1 MPTGRHT
8 RTVDEST
15 EHTRSY
21 YAATANWPTAYPRL
35 EGQITADV
43 CIIGGGFTG
52 VAVALNLVERGYSVA
67 LLEARRISWGAS
79 GRNGGQLIGGVADHR
94 KIEKKLG
101 PEAGEMVWR
110 LGLETTELVR
120 KRIEQFG
127 IDCDLKD
134 GYFDAALNARQM
146 DALLDWKEDRE
157 ARNYPYP
164 LKVIGKDDLSTVVGS
179 ELYVGGVIDGA
190 NGHLHPLNLCIGEAK
205 AAADLGVSIFEQSP
219 VTRILPGATAS
230 VHTGHGMVKAGY
242 VVLACNAYL
251 GGLAPTLTGRV
262 LPAGSYIIATEPL
275 AEQVARE
282 ILPRD
287 MAVCDQNVVL
297 DYYRLSADRRLLF
310 GGRCNYSGRHPRSI
324 SGTLRPRMLKVFPQ
338 LGKPRIDYEWGGN
351 IAITINRIPQL
362 GRLDA
367 NTYYAMGYSGHGV
380 APSHTAGLV
389 LAEAIAGDAEKLDV
403 FERIKHLRLPGGKW
417 FASPAF
423 ALGMLYY
430 RIRDALQI

>member
-1 MPTGRHT
+1 MF
-8 RTVDEST
+8 EST

-21 YAATANWPTAYPRL
+21 YAATANWSTAYPKL
-35 EGQITADV
+35 EGEIEADV

-52 VAVALNLVERGYSVA
+52 VAAALNLVERGYAVA

-79 GRNGGQLIGGVADHR
+79 GRNGGQLIGSFADHR
-94 KIEKKLG
+94 KVERKLG
-101 PEAGEMVWR
+101 PEAGEIVWR

-120 KRIEQFG
+120 RRIEQFS

-134 GYFDAALNARQM
+134 GYFDAALNPKQM
-146 DALLDWKEDRE
+146 DELLEWKEDRE
-157 ARNYPYP
+157 SRNYPYP
-164 LKVIGKDDLSTVVGS
+164 LEVVNKEDLHTVVGS
-179 ELYVGGVIDGA
+179 NLYVGGVIDGA

-205 AAADLGVSIFEQSP
+205 AAAELGVKIFEQSP
-219 VTRILPGATAS
+219 VTGISPGAKAS
-230 VHTGHGMVKAGY
+230 VRTPHGHVRASHT
-242 VVLACNAYL
+242 VLACNAYL
-251 GGLAPTLTGRV
+251 GGLAPQLTGRI

-275 AEQVARE
+275 SEQTARE

-287 MAVCDQNVVL
+287 MAICDQNVVL

-324 SGTLRPRMLKVFPQ
+324 SGTLRPRMLKVFPK
-338 LGKPRIDYEWGGN
+338 LDKVRIDYEWGGN

-362 GRLDA
+362 GRLDT
-367 NTYYAMGYSGHGV
+367 NIYYAMGYSGHGV
-380 APSHTAGLV
+380 APTHTAGLI
-389 LAEAIAGDAEKLDV
+389 LAEAIAGNAEKLDV

-417 FASPAF
+417 FASPAL
-423 ALGMLYY
+423 ALGMFYY